1 MARNSKVNVTRFHP
15 SGYQFEKMSLEV
27 AAEQEGDCHELM
39 NAYLLEWFLNESN
52 RNEDAWDNAVC
63 RITKQFL
70 HEGWPVSAVYVW
82 LNNNIKNELWK

>member
-1 MARNSKVNVTRFHP
+1 MTRNSKVNVTCFHP
-15 SGYQFEKMSLEV
+15 SGYQFEKMSRED
-27 AAEQEGDCHELM
+27 AAEQEDDCHELM

-52 RNEDAWDNAVC
+52 RNEDAWDDAVC

-70 HEGWPVSAVYVW
+70 YEGWPVSAVYVW